1 MGQELAEI
9 SSNVY
14 CHLPRVLF
22 RRQQRY
28 IHGVFYCQ
36 VITGIYETTY
46 KCRPNVQTQ
55 EQSTTSVLPLFLL
68 MQVL

>member
-14 CHLPRVLF
+14 CHFLF

-55 EQSTTSVLPLFLL
+55 EESTTSVLPLFLL